1 MADEGGYTAR
11 DGTVVVGEL
20 GERVKALEQLVKEL
34 QEENVALRKKEE
46 ATQ

>member
-1 MADEGGYTAR
+1 M
-11 DGTVVVGEL
+11 GEL